1 MHAKERQ
8 PRALTAIAMGLS
20 NLLKCFQI
28 DLLLDPVWGHSITK
42 YVDKKR
48 GEGGQEKV
56 HAWSQDKG

>member
-20 NLLKCFQI
+20 NSLKYFQI
-28 DLLLDPVWGHSITK
+28 DLLLDSVWGHSITTCTRR
-42 YVDKKR
+42 V